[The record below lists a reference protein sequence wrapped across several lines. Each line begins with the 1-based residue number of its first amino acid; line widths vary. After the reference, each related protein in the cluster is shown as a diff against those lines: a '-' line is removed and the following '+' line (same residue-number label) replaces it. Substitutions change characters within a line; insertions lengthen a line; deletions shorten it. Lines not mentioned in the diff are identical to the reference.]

1 MLGQIPTGAPRED
14 GERDAK
20 EQSNQIAPHL
30 QGATALAWGR
40 DLKSPLSGTCPRHS
54 VPYSRTDNC
63 SWVPPSREKHSRSGL
78 KLRRSD
84 AQRPGCQPLSWP
96 HAERARSPWTP
107 APHLPAPGTRA
118 RPQLCSQQPAVSVAA
133 RPFPATWSCSAL
145 GRRGADSRSYLRGGC
160 GVGSAA
166 GQGSLGSARG
176 PLAQPPR
183 TPHRRSEPAR
193 PECRVCPDGRW
204 APGARARPQATR
216 ALEPWETRSPRRPSG
231 HRHRPGAGDPWKF
244 QPRVGDAVGGHG
256 SSAAP
261 ARGAQSRGSA
271 ACAPPRPAP
280 PPRPPQPAAARDAPL
295 QGSSPAPDRPPHLP
309 PSPRTPRPPPRRL
322 LRDRAQQPR
331 VDM

>member
-1 MLGQIPTGAPRED
+1 M
-14 GERDAK
+14 
-20 EQSNQIAPHL
+20 
-30 QGATALAWGR
+30 
-40 DLKSPLSGTCPRHS
+40 
-54 VPYSRTDNC
+54 PYSRTENC

-107 APHLPAPGTRA
+107 EPHLPAPGTRA

-145 GRRGADSRSYLRGGC
+145 GRRGADSRAYLRGSC

-166 GQGSLGSARG
+166 GRGSLGSARG

-216 ALEPWETRSPRRPSG
+216 AREPWETRSPRRPSG
-231 HRHRPGAGDPWKF
+231 HRHRPGAGDPGKF

-271 ACAPPRPAP
+271 DCAPPRAASPPPAARGRARRPSAGLLPGAGPAP
-280 PPRPPQPAAARDAPL
+280 APASCAADSAPTTPQALAGQSTATSRGHAVRMSDLRVLFGLRNYKATRELFPL
-295 QGSSPAPDRPPHLP
+295 CKPSSP
-309 PSPRTPRPPPRRL
+309 L
-322 LRDRAQQPR
+322 LCRDTS
-331 VDM
+331 